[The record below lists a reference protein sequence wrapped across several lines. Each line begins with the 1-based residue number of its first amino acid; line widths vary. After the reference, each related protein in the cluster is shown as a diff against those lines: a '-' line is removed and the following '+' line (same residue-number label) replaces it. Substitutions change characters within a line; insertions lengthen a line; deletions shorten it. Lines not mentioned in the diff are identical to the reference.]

1 MINQGKLA
9 HAMEP
14 SQGNSSFELQRNPQE
29 EQHSR
34 WGEQKILYCS
44 FETVPTQFP
53 QSRASNSFSI
63 LTVPHYCLSRETP
76 NLSPS
81 GHLISRDS
89 KDTIAK
95 STQIV
100 LGKQKLI
107 FLKKK
112 NHSAVTDFT
121 TLRLSIC
128 LFQDCHQAVSFQVH
142 MADCF
147 STYPGLP

>member
-1 MINQGKLA
+1 MPWSPAK
-9 HAMEP
+9 
-14 SQGNSSFELQRNPQE
+14 GNSSFELQRNSQE

-81 GHLISRDS
+81 GDLISRDS

-107 FLKKK
+107 FLKKSLCSDRFH
-112 NHSAVTDFT
+112 NSPSLHMS
-121 TLRLSIC
+121 LSRLPPS
-128 LFQDCHQAVSFQVH
+128 SF
-142 MADCF
+142 F
-147 STYPGLP
+147 SSTHG